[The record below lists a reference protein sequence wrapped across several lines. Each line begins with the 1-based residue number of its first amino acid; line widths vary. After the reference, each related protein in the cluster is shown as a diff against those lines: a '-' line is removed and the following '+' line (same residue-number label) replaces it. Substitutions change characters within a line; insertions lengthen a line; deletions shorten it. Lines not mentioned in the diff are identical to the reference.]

1 MRNEFGFSM
10 FLWSLLMS
18 ILNVATIVS
27 CAGAIM
33 WIFKYLFMNG
43 SCSL

>member
-1 MRNEFGFSM
+1 MLNEFGFGI

-18 ILNVATIVS
+18 ILNVTTIVS

-33 WIFKYLFMNG
+33 WIFKYLFMSGN
-43 SCSL
+43 CSL